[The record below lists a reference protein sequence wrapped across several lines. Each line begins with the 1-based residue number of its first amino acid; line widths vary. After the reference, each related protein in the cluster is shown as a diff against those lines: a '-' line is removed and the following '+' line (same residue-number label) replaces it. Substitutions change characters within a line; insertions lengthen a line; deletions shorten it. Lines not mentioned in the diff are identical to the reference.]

1 MKKSVGVLN
10 MGNAVFSSKRRPS
23 GAGVSL
29 APSLRAM
36 LLIVGSLLAGLLLL
50 TAGAEGLIRGSSS
63 LARRLGL
70 SPLVI
75 GLTVVAFGTS
85 TPEFVVSLQGALDG
99 RSALAI
105 GNVVGS
111 NIGNIGLILGG
122 AALISPLRV
131 QAQIIRLDV
140 PIMIGVTLLL
150 SALLWN
156 GWVGRVEGALL
167 ATGIIAYTWTTIALA
182 RRGASPAV
190 QEEFEAGVP
199 SQHPVWQDILFV
211 AGGLGFL
218 IGGGQLLVFGAVT
231 IAQQFGV
238 SETVIGLTIVGIG
251 TSPPELATSLLAAA
265 RGAGDIAVGNVVGSN
280 IFNILGIL
288 GPVALV
294 QPLSVG
300 TLGPVDAGVM
310 VGFALLLLPLMR
322 TQYVLHRWEGAL
334 LLGLYGGYLT
344 YLVS

>member
-1 MKKSVGVLN
+1 
-10 MGNAVFSSKRRPS
+10 
-23 GAGVSL
+23 
-29 APSLRAM
+29 M
-36 LLIVGSLLAGLLLL
+36 LLITGSLLGGLILL
-50 TAGAEGLIRGSSS
+50 TAGAEGLIRGAAS

-99 RSALAI
+99 RSALAL

-140 PIMIGVTLLL
+140 PIMVGVSLLL
-150 SALLWN
+150 GALLWD
-156 GWVGRVEGALL
+156 GGISRIEGSLL
-167 ATGIIAYTWTTIALA
+167 AIGIVSYTGMTIALA
-182 RRGASPAV
+182 RRGASPNV
-190 QEEFEAGVP
+190 QEEFEEGIP
-199 SQHPVWQDILFV
+199 SQRSIWHDLLFV
-211 AGGLGFL
+211 LGGLGFL
-218 IGGGQLLVFGAVT
+218 VGGGQLLVSGAVT

-251 TSPPELATSLLAAA
+251 TSLPELATSLLAAV
-265 RGAGDIAVGNVVGSN
+265 RGAGDIAIGNVVGSN

-294 QPLSVG
+294 HPLSAG
-300 TLGPVDAGVM
+300 TLGVVDVGAM
-310 VGFALLLLPLMR
+310 IGFALLLLPLMR
-322 TQYVLHRWEGAL
+322 TQYALHRWEGAL
-334 LLGLYGGYLT
+334 LLGLYGGYLV
-344 YLVS
+344 YLIA

>member
-1 MKKSVGVLN
+1 
-10 MGNAVFSSKRRPS
+10 
-23 GAGVSL
+23 
-29 APSLRAM
+29 M
-36 LLIVGSLLAGLLLL
+36 LFIAGSLLGGLLLL
-50 TAGAEGLIRGSSS
+50 TAGAEGLIRGASS

-99 RSALAI
+99 RSALAL

-140 PIMIGVTLLL
+140 PIMIGVSLVLGG
-150 SALLWN
+150 LLWD
-156 GWVGRVEGALL
+156 GAVSRIEGAIL
-167 ATGIIAYTWTTIALA
+167 AVGIIAYTWMTIALA
-182 RRGASPAV
+182 RRDTSPAV
-190 QEEFEAGVP
+190 QNEFEDGIP
-199 SQHPVWQDILFV
+199 SQHPLWQDLLFV
-211 AGGLGFL
+211 LGGLSFL
-218 IGGGQLLVFGAVT
+218 VGGGQLLVSGAVT

-251 TSPPELATSLLAAA
+251 TSLPELATSLLAAA

-288 GPVALV
+288 GSVALV
-294 QPLSVG
+294 QPLSAG
-300 TLGPVDAGVM
+300 TLGLVDAGAM
-310 VGFALLLLPLMR
+310 IGFALLLLPLMR

-334 LLGLYGGYLT
+334 LIGLYGGYLA
-344 YLVS
+344 YLLA